1 MELEKFIVYL
11 KVFLKFNEWIV
22 KKLISS
28 ISSLKKYIEDE
39 DLFED
44 ILIEI

>member
-1 MELEKFIVYL
+1 MELEKIIVYF
-11 KVFLKFNEWIV
+11 KVFFKINECVI
-22 KKLISS
+22 KKLISL
-28 ISSLKKYIEDE
+28 ISNIKKYFEDE